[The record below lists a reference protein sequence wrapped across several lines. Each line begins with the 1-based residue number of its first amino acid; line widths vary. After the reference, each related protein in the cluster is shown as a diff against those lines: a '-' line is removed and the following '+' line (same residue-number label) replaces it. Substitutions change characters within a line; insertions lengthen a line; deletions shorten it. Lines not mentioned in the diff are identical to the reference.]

1 MPVVRPGDLSWAE
14 LPGRL
19 AADPLAAPAMAG
31 VETGTT
37 VRVVR
42 VNPGPRLP
50 HRHPHSAEVLYILTG
65 CGTTWEGDEAHPV
78 GPGDVV
84 VVPTGVPHATVATS
98 AEGLTVVCFFAHPDL
113 RANTE
118 DLPGP
123 ERST

>member
-1 MPVVRPGDLSWAE
+1 MPVVRPADLSWSE

-19 AADPLAAPAMAG
+19 AADPLAARPMAG
-31 VETGTT
+31 IDTGTM
-37 VRVVR
+37 VR
-42 VNPGPRLP
+42 VNPRPRLP
-50 HRHPHSAEVLYILTG
+50 HLHPHSAEILYILTG
-65 CGTTWEGDEAHPV
+65 NGTTWEGDEAHPV

-98 AEGLTVVCFFAHPDL
+98 PEGLTVVCFFAHPDL
-113 RANTE
+113 GANTE